1 MSFENFEFFFNLRE
15 ERRGWLRKRKAFFQ
29 DHAEEGQDQHHHWL
43 QEGVDKL
50 LSNGNLVLNII
61 MHMCFMQETL
71 VMDAGDAKS
80 LAFLQLRQ
88 FEEMLDQ
95 LDKMLTSVVEEADT
109 ENMDIDSLN
118 EIQLQHN
125 DLEIRVKELIKSLE
139 SMSVGL
145 KGM

>member
-1 MSFENFEFFFNLRE
+1 
-15 ERRGWLRKRKAFFQ
+15 
-29 DHAEEGQDQHHHWL
+29 
-43 QEGVDKL
+43 
-50 LSNGNLVLNII
+50 
-61 MHMCFMQETL
+61 
-71 VMDAGDAKS
+71 MDAGDAKS